1 MAAQGTGSAAG
12 DQLSGVASQAKEK
25 ISGMGRT
32 AADKID
38 DNRDTVAGGLETAA
52 SSLHEKADSIPGGE
66 KVTRIA
72 HTAADKLSTTADYVR
87 QHDVNS
93 MMADVQELV
102 KKNPGP
108 ALLVA
113 AAAGY
118 LVARAFSSRD

>member
-1 MAAQGTGSAAG
+1 
-12 DQLSGVASQAKEK
+12 
-25 ISGMGRT
+25 
-32 AADKID
+32 
-38 DNRDTVAGGLETAA
+38 
-52 SSLHEKADSIPGGE
+52 
-66 KVTRIA
+66 
-72 HTAADKLSTTADYVR
+72 
-87 QHDVNS
+87 